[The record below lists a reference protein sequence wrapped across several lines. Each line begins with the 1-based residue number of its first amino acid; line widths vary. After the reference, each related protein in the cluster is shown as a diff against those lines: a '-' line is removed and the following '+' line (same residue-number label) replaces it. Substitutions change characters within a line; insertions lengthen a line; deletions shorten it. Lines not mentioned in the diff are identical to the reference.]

1 MRTGKPES
9 NRKPRTVSTDYK
21 PKEESNPSKGKR
33 DTSADWV
40 TIPRLVVVTVVVL
53 VLTLIFNGI

>member
-1 MRTGKPES
+1 MRTGKPVS
-9 NRKPRTVSTDYK
+9 NHKPRTVSNNYK

-40 TIPRLVVVTVVVL
+40 TIPRLVVVTVTVL